1 MVNIY
6 LFLTIL
12 IPPLGLCMAF
22 LSMLN
27 RQKIMVNEKQISFCI
42 ALFLAAFAYSYTPK
56 GESSDIVRYFEFI
69 DQIKNLPFFEA
80 IKLGVRGGKNMFFFS
95 AVCWIIGQIGDYHL
109 LPAIS
114 VFFTYYIGV
123 YVTLKISNDLKVNR
137 INTIAVIL
145 LVVFTP
151 SFYGITNNVRNI
163 LAFTIVGYGVFRD
176 LYLRK
181 RNIVTILLYI
191 VPIFLHFSAITI
203 ILLRF
208 IILFKGKWK
217 AVFSVLAIFL
227 KEIATFL
234 YFAFKKISIDN
245 TIVELLKQ
253 YTWKAHNYFN
263 DTTSKWGI
271 AVQNSGSYTMKRY
284 LYVSFAMFFCVVAYY
299 VSDKI
304 RKNRIKLPFENKD
317 GFVKLLDFSF
327 YLGLLTVACM
337 QMLKPEFWRFA
348 SVLLLFSAPVI
359 FVSILY
365 VKDRL
370 IILLTNAL
378 FIYMPLCLALTIRDL
393 RLSYVGELLF
403 KPFVSS
409 PLIIVVKNFIY
420 NIFC

>member
-1 MVNIY
+1 MNIY
-6 LFLTIL
+6 LFLTI
-12 IPPLGLCMAF
+12 IVPPLGLFMAF
-22 LSMLN
+22 LSISQ
-27 RQKIMVNEKQISFCI
+27 RQKIMLDERRISFCI

-56 GESSDIVRYFEFI
+56 GENPDIVRYFEFI
-69 DQIKNLPFFEA
+69 DQIKDLPFFEA
-80 IKLGVRGGKNMFFFS
+80 ITMGVRGGKNMYFLS
-95 AVCWIIGQIGDYHL
+95 AVCWVIGQIGDNYL

-114 VFFTYYIGV
+114 VFFTYYIGA

-137 INTIAVIL
+137 INTASVLL
-145 LVVFTP
+145 LVIFTP
-151 SFYGITNNVRNI
+151 SFYSITNNVRNI
-163 LAFTIVGYGVFRD
+163 LAFAIVGYGVFRD

-191 VPIFLHFSAITI
+191 LPIFLHFSAITI
-203 ILLRF
+203 VLLRF

-217 AVFSVLAIFL
+217 VIFSVLAISL
-227 KEIATFL
+227 
-234 YFAFKKISIDN
+234 KKISTFMYFSFKDISYDN

-263 DTTSKWGI
+263 DTTSQWGLI
-271 AVQNSGSYTMKRY
+271 VQQSGSYTMKRY
-284 LYVSFAMFFCVVAYY
+284 LYVSFAMLFCIISFY
-299 VSDKI
+299 VSGKI
-304 RKNRIKLPFENKD
+304 EKNKINVPIENKK
-317 GFVKLLDFSF
+317 GFVKMLDFSF

-365 VKDRL
+365 VKDRF
-370 IILLTNAL
+370 IILLTNVL
-378 FIYMPLCLALTIRDL
+378 FVYMPLCLALTIRDL

-403 KPFVSS
+403 KPFISS
-409 PLIIVVKNFIY
+409 PIIIVVKNFIY

>member
-1 MVNIY
+1 MNIF

-12 IPPLGLCMAF
+12 IPPLGLYMAF
-22 LSMLN
+22 LSMSH
-27 RQKIMVNEKQISFCI
+27 RQKRFINEREISICI

-56 GESSDIVRYFEFI
+56 GENPDIVRYFAFI

-80 IKLGVRGGKNMFFFS
+80 ITMGVSGGKNMYFFS

-109 LPAIS
+109 LPALS
-114 VFFTYYIGV
+114 VFFTYYIGL
-123 YVTLKISNDLKVNR
+123 YVTLKISNDLKVKR
-137 INTIAVIL
+137 INTIAVII

-176 LYLRK
+176 LYLK
-181 RNIVTILLYI
+181 KKNIVTILLY
-191 VPIFLHFSAITI
+191 VLPIFIHFSAITI
-203 ILLRF
+203 VLLRF

-217 AVFSVLAIFL
+217 VVFSVFAIFL
-227 KEIATFL
+227 KEIATSL
-234 YFAFKKISIDN
+234 YFTFKKISIDN

-284 LYVSFAMFFCVVAYY
+284 LYVSFAMIFCIISFY
-299 VSDKI
+299 VSAI
-304 RKNRIKLPFENKD
+304 IKNNKIKLPIENAN
-317 GFVKLLDFSF
+317 GFVKLVDFSF

-348 SVLLLFSAPVI
+348 SVLLLFSAPVV
-359 FVSILY
+359 FVAIRY
-365 VKDRL
+365 VKDRF
-370 IILLTNAL
+370 ITLLTIVL
-378 FIYMPLCLALTIRDL
+378 FVYMPFCLALTIRDL
-393 RLSYVGELLF
+393 RLSYVAELLF
-403 KPFVSS
+403 KPLVSS
-409 PLIIVVKNFIY
+409 PIIIVIKNFIY